1 MSSMPRIL
9 IMGRPNVGKS
19 TLFNRLLGRKR
30 ALVHDLPGVT
40 RDRLEEKTEWPW
52 KGSMIPVRLIDTGG
66 LGAGHFSREIEEQV
80 ESGLADADIVLVVFD
95 GQTGMTMEDRD
106 VIRKMRTS
114 GLTQQKP
121 VIGVVNKVDA
131 EIHEEFQNDFFQAGF
146 DRLMTVSAEHNRG
159 IDDLKNE
166 IFSICHEHEH
176 PALLEL
182 SDEDA
187 EDEFEEEAVDEEL
200 SEEEASSEPTLPR
213 IAIVGRPNV
222 GKSTLVNALLGQ
234 KRMITSPMAGT
245 TVDAVDSLAEIDGR
259 PCVLIDTAG
268 IRRKS
273 RTDEGVEVLSVIQAK
288 KALERAD
295 IALLVLD
302 GETGLTEQ
310 DEKIGGLIE
319 EMGCSVVLIVN
330 KWDTQAS
337 NPDFSKDDAAERVR
351 KKMAFLKYAPVMF
364 TSGLKRQGLR
374 GMGDLIEEILS
385 QRAVK
390 VATHEFTE
398 WVRKEANVHNPMNAK
413 FYLSH
418 QVSRHPPT
426 FVCHVS
432 DPEKVHF
439 SLKRHLINALRERWG
454 FMGTPVRILF
464 VAGKSKRKAK
474 TTQQLQKKAAESR
487 DKKARWKK
495 KVGEKASAARK
506 SARSPAKPGSRR

>member
-19 TLFNRLLGRKR
+19 TLFNRLLARKR

-52 KGSMIPVRLIDTGG
+52 KGSLIPVRLIDTGG
-66 LGAGHFSREIEEQV
+66 LGSGHFSREIEEQV

-95 GQTGMTMEDRD
+95 GQAGLTMEDRD
-106 VIRKMRTS
+106 VVRKMRTS
-114 GLTQQKP
+114 GLMQQKP
-121 VIGVVNKVDA
+121 VIGIVNKVDV
-131 EIHEEFQNDFFQAGF
+131 ELHEEFQNDFFQAGF

-166 IFSICHEHEH
+166 IFSICLEMEH
-176 PALLEL
+176 PALVEAL
-182 SDEDA
+182 DESI
-187 EDEFEEEAVDEEL
+187 EESFDEEDKKL
-200 SEEEASSEPTLPR
+200 ADEETSSEPALPR

-222 GKSTLVNALLGQ
+222 GKSTLVNAILGQ

-273 RTDEGVEVLSVIQAK
+273 RTDDGVEVLSVIQAK

-295 IALLVLD
+295 VALLVLD

-319 EMGCSVVLIVN
+319 EVGCSVVLIVN

-351 KKMAFLKYAPVMF
+351 KKMAFLKYAPVVF

-385 QRAVK
+385 QRGVK

-398 WVRKEANVHNPMNAK
+398 WVRKESTVHNPHNAK

-432 DPEKVHF
+432 DAEKVHF

-454 FMGTPVRILF
+454 FMGTPVRMMF

-487 DKKARWKK
+487 NKKAKWKK
-495 KVGEKASAARK
+495 KVTEKASTTRKTGRPAAK
-506 SARSPAKPGSRR
+506 SGSRR